1 MSTQR
6 ERFITGADSVGGNP
20 SQLEVGARHANSF
33 LTEEAEGLLMTFHAK
48 QNLDNVAGRLS
59 NVYGPAVNK
68 LWANRHAQLPLK
80 VMSERDQPPCSWRGP
95 VLMVYPNA
103 RMLGRVA
110 EIRDVTAEVVVPWT
124 TEREDIRD
132 WILAWTPA
140 PLGAAVPSLAGGPDL
155 SPVTKEALRCLTSFV
170 NVNNALVTSSDTEEA
185 IHTFETLL
193 AFDSE
198 FDAGAVRARLVGHEG
213 WPAEMADRALK
224 IIDDLRADKRIRGR
238 LGPDR
243 RRYELWCERASETAE
258 RDAQR
263 HGALDELAK
272 HAQELDMGY

>member
-6 ERFITGADSVGGNP
+6 KRFITGADSVGGSP
-20 SQLEVGARHANSF
+20 SQLEIGARHANSF
-33 LTEEAEGLLMTFHAK
+33 LTEEAEGLLMTFHTK
-48 QNLDNVAGRLS
+48 QNLDNVLNRLS

-80 VMSERDQPPCSWRGP
+80 VMSDRDQPPFSWRGP

-132 WILAWTPA
+132 WIRAWTPL
-140 PLGAAVPSLAGGPDL
+140 PLGAGVSPPARPDL
-155 SPVTKEALRCLTSFV
+155 SPVTQEALRCLTSFV
-170 NVNNALVTSSDTEEA
+170 NLNNLLVTSSDREEA

-198 FDAGAVRARLVGHEG
+198 FDAEAARARLVGHEG
-213 WPAEMADRALK
+213 WSAEMADRAMK
-224 IIDDLRADKRIRGR
+224 IIDDLRADKRLRGR
-238 LGPDR
+238 RGPDR
-243 RRYELWCERASETAE
+243 RRYELWCERASEAAE
-258 RDAQR
+258 LDAQR

-272 HAQELDMGY
+272 QAQALDMGY